1 MLRYCNQYH
10 TSETPKMYARINFV
24 SPGSPEKYSWVIDTH
39 SETIDQA
46 IDRWQHA
53 HPEAED
59 LTVLPLAEGEGLEAL
74 FWQKCLY
81 HDVFFERTASPD
93 VRERGH
99 AELMEILELA
109 GRLVR
114 GRASELWNRCMDFR
128 FRDDVIVKGQYQH
141 RLPA

>member
-1 MLRYCNQYH
+1 
-10 TSETPKMYARINFV
+10 MYARINFV
-24 SPGSPEKYSWVIDTH
+24 SPGSPEKYSWVINTEN
-39 SETIDQA
+39 ETVDQ
-46 IDRWQHA
+46 WQHA

-59 LTVLPLAEGEGLEAL
+59 LVVTPLSESEGLEAL
-74 FWQKCLY
+74 FSQKCLY
-81 HDVFFERTASPD
+81 HDVFFERSVSPD

-128 FRDDVIVKGQYQH
+128 FRDDVIVKGEYQH
-141 RLPA
+141 RLLA